1 MIEEGKVGKSKNDS
15 PKKKNGSMMEK
26 FAKGLSKK
34 AVKVQRET
42 VVKKFAN
49 DMKEGLNSDEALSHI
64 MQKKLSHKIK
74 HAIETD
80 NHDTM

>member
-34 AVKVQRET
+34 AVKV
-42 VVKKFAN
+42 
-49 DMKEGLNSDEALSHI
+49 
-64 MQKKLSHKIK
+64 
-74 HAIETD
+74 
-80 NHDTM
+80 